1 MKKIEKYIFIGC
13 GMMIVILW
21 ILSSTD
27 LILKEKKTEVYRI
40 SVIADSSE
48 ESDWEYFLK
57 GMEYAAD
64 QYHAEVQLLTMYD
77 EVSQKK
83 QNELIEKEA
92 LGEAQLLIVS
102 PVNAEEFQQFLVEN
116 SLKEK
121 SVITLNKE
129 IQSDK
134 IVSCICAD
142 EEERG
147 RMLGNMIAEK
157 AQGEKKAWIGVK
169 EEKWNSTKRFYEAL
183 RQTLQSYGI
192 EATLQTWSE
201 ENELQEILKR
211 EEHIFVG
218 LDKRTTELLAERV
231 VNKKRESRKI
241 FGDGINSSIVHS
253 MENGI
258 IEGVVTINEM
268 DMGCLTV
275 ANAVKWL
282 EGNKI
287 TNLLIDQHMIFS
299 DEMYNKKYEQILFP
313 VF

>member
-218 LDKRTTELLAERV
+218 LDKRTTELLAEKV

-287 TNLLIDQHMIFS
+287 TNLLIDQHMVFS

>member
-13 GMMIVILW
+13 GIMIVILW

-83 QNELIEKEA
+83 QNEMIEKEA
-92 LGEAQLLIVS
+92 LGETQILVVS
-102 PVNAEEFQQFLVEN
+102 PVNVEEFQQFLVEN

-129 IQSDK
+129 VQSDK
-134 IVSCICAD
+134 IVSCICVD
-142 EEERG
+142 EEKRG
-147 RMLGNMIAEK
+147 KMLGDMIAEK
-157 AQGEKKAWIGVK
+157 AQDEKKAWIGVK
-169 EEKWNSTKRFYEAL
+169 EEKWNRTRRFYEAL
-183 RQTLQSYGI
+183 KDTLQSHGI
-192 EATLQTWSE
+192 ETVLQVWDD
-201 ENELQEILKR
+201 ENELQEIFKR
-211 EEHIFVG
+211 EENIFVG
-218 LDKRTTELLAERV
+218 LDKRTTELLAEKAE
-231 VNKKRESRKI
+231 NKKREHRKI

-253 MENGI
+253 MENGVI
-258 IEGVVTINEM
+258 DGIVTINEM

-275 ANAVKWL
+275 ANAVKLL

-299 DEMYNKKYEQILFP
+299 DEMYNKRYEKILFP